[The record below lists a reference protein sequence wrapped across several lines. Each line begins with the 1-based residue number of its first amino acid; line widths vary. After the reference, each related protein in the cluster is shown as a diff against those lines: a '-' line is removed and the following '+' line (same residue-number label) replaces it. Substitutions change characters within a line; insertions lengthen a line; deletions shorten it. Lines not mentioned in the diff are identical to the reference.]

1 MNSGT
6 PSRRDFL
13 RSAARY
19 PLLAALA
26 VMGGH
31 LIARRPEAAA
41 ACAIR
46 PWCGGCNQFETC
58 PKPQAETVRQRATI
72 ASATGKVGQP

>member
-1 MNSGT
+1 VNSET
-6 PSRRDFL
+6 PSRRNFL

-31 LIARRPEAAA
+31 LIARKPEAAA
-41 ACAIR
+41 SCTIR
-46 PWCGGCNQFETC
+46 PWCGGCDQFEGC
-58 PKPQAETVRQRATI
+58 PKPQAESVRQQATV
-72 ASATGKVGQP
+72 ASAAGKVGQR